1 MSNTFEKLGYSID
14 VLDPITKK
22 YLGCFTLPT
31 TVKLEQFGYNSRRVE
46 YLDMII
52 KKGTKKVKVQGD
64 YILENQVLC
73 GRVIGDRFKVLEQTH
88 EWRNQTR
95 R

>member
-1 MSNTFEKLGYSID
+1 MNNVFETLGYSID

-31 TVKLEQFGYNSRRVE
+31 SAQIEQFGYNSRRVE
-46 YLDMII
+46 YLDMVI
-52 KKGTKKVKVQGD
+52 KKGTKKIKVQGD

-73 GRVIGDRFKVLEQTH
+73 GKVIGDRFEVL
-88 EWRNQTR
+88 R
-95 R
+95 RSKDWLN

>member
-1 MSNTFEKLGYSID
+1 
-14 VLDPITKK
+14 
-22 YLGCFTLPT
+22 
-31 TVKLEQFGYNSRRVE
+31 
-46 YLDMII
+46 MII